1 MKLRVL
7 IADDH
12 AGMLQWLAAKVGEEF
27 EVVAAI
33 QDGSLALEEVKRLDP
48 DVIVLDFAMSPMN
61 GLQVMRCVQESG
73 ARAEF
78 VFVTGYADPELADLA
93 RSAGARG
100 FVTKDRL
107 MEDLLP
113 SIRSAAVHCRRC

>member
-1 MKLRVL
+1 MKPRVL

-33 QDGSLALEEVKRLDP
+33 QDGSLALEEAKRLDP

-61 GLQVMRCVQESG
+61 GLEVMRCVRESG

-78 VFVTGYADPELADLA
+78 VFVTGYTDPELASLA

-100 FVTKDRL
+100 FVSKDRL
-107 MEDLLP
+107 MEDLMP
-113 SIRSAAVHCRRC
+113 SIRFAARKV

>member
-7 IADDH
+7 ITDDH
-12 AGMLQWLAAKVGEEF
+12 AGMLEWLVAKVGEEF
-27 EVVAAI
+27 EVVAAL

-48 DVIVLDFAMSPMN
+48 DVIVLDFAMLPMN
-61 GLQVMRCVQESG
+61 GLEVMRRVRDSG

-78 VFVTGYADPELADLA
+78 VLVTGYTDPELADVA

-100 FVTKDRL
+100 FVSKDRL
-107 MEDLLP
+107 MEDLIP
-113 SIRSAAVHCRRC
+113 SIRSAAKKD